1 MKKKETRNL
10 RILIQAGNKD
20 TTKEFTYF
28 WSMLSSY
35 RNQFIKLRY
44 KLTEWFPDNDNM
56 NISQVN
62 PFGPNTP
69 FLYPMKTENR

>member
-1 MKKKETRNL
+1 
-10 RILIQAGNKD
+10 
-20 TTKEFTYF
+20 
-28 WSMLSSY
+28 MLSSY